1 MKTNLNYFKRTVIL
15 LFAVGTLSSAEE
27 CDWFE
32 SSGDEQIDCDVCIS
46 KQIHL
51 CEALGR
57 TNGNLDEAQD
67 AVDAVKKACGSL
79 GSAKV
84 NDVYYKYHH
93 NFDNLNCSSRGFTC
107 K

>member
-1 MKTNLNYFKRTVIL
+1 MKTYLNYFKRTAIL

-32 SSGDEQIDCDVCIS
+32 DEEIDWSDCVS
-46 KQIHL
+46 AQIHL
-51 CEALGR
+51 CDALGR
-57 TNGNLDEAQD
+57 TNGRLDQAQD
-67 AVDAVKKACGSL
+67 AVDKVKKACGSL

-84 NDVYYKYHH
+84 TAVHTKWLN
-93 NFDNLNCSSRGFTC
+93 NPTENCSQMGFTC